1 MRCSGAPKVIAYE
14 RTHDHAPAGQPKHL
28 VAICSFDDEP
38 CCAELSLR
46 RDGVRECAPDGEAMA
61 GDASI
66 PFVIPAGAKVLAGNY
81 SGVMFDGDAACL
93 RPFEALA
100 LAW

>member
-1 MRCSGAPKVIAYE
+1 MTSRAV
-14 RTHDHAPAGQPKHL
+14 R
-28 VAICSFDDEP
+28 SFH
-38 CCAELSLR
+38 CVGMACAN
-46 RDGVRECAPDGEAMA
+46 AHPTGEAMA